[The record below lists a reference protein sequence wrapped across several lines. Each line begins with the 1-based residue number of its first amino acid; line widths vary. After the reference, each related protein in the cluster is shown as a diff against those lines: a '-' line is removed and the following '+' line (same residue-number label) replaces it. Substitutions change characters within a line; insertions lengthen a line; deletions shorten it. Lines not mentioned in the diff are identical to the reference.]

1 MPPAPKIGRPSKL
14 TPALQERIVRAVRE
28 GNYPETAAQAEGVDR
43 ATYYRWMDK
52 GAKVAG
58 GNDAASAKAEAEAR
72 PYRDFRDA
80 VTRAR
85 ATAQRKMLGYVAKAA
100 PKDPENARWYLERT
114 APDLFG
120 RRDKLVVE
128 NLVSQELD
136 TFLARLEQRL
146 PPETYELVLAAL
158 ADDEARGGAA
168 DEAEGGSGRG
178 DHPPQ
183 DPVH

>member
-1 MPPAPKIGRPSKL
+1 MPPAPKIGRPTKL
-14 TPALQERIVRAVRE
+14 TPALQARIVRAVRE
-28 GNYPETAAQAEGVDR
+28 GNYPETAALSEGVSR
-43 ATYYRWMDK
+43 SAFYEWMERGRK
-52 GAKVAG
+52 R
-58 GNDAASAKAEAEAR
+58 EL
-72 PYRDFRDA
+72 PYADFADA

-85 ATAQRKMLGYVAKAA
+85 ATAQRKMLGLVAKAA

-114 APDLFG
+114 APDQFG

-136 TFLARLEQRL
+136 ALLARLERRL

-158 ADDEARGGAA
+158 ADDAAGDGAA
-168 DEAEGGSGRG
+168 DAPAGGEGRDG
-178 DHPPQ
+178 PPQ

>member
-1 MPPAPKIGRPSKL
+1 MPRTGRSTKL

-28 GNYPETAAQAEGVDR
+28 GNYPETAAQSEGVHRD
-43 ATYYRWMDK
+43 TYYSWMERGRK
-52 GAKVAG
+52 G
-58 GNDAASAKAEAEAR
+58 EAPFA
-72 PYRDFRDA
+72 DFSDS

-85 ATAQRKMLGYVAKAA
+85 ATAQRKMLGLVAKAA

-136 TFLARLEQRL
+136 GFLARLEQRL
-146 PPETYELVLAAL
+146 PPETYERVLTAL
-158 ADDEARGGAA
+158 ADDAAGDGAPEPPPGDAGG
-168 DEAEGGSGRG
+168 GVG
-178 DHPPQ
+178 PQ

>member
-14 TPALQERIVRAVRE
+14 TPALQARIVKLVRE
-28 GNYPETAAQAEGVDR
+28 GNYPETAAQSEGVSRTAYYEWMEKGR
-43 ATYYRWMDK
+43 ARAK
-52 GAKVAG
+52 GD
-58 GNDAASAKAEAEAR
+58 DAYA
-72 PYRDFRDA
+72 DFADA

-85 ATAQRKMLGYVAKAA
+85 ATAQRKMLAHVAKAA

-136 TFLARLEQRL
+136 TFLAKLEQRL
-146 PPETYELVLAAL
+146 APEIYELVLAAL
-158 ADDEARGGAA
+158 ADDEAGGRAA
-168 DEAEGGSGRG
+168 QSPSGDEGEP
-178 DHPPQ
+178 PPQ